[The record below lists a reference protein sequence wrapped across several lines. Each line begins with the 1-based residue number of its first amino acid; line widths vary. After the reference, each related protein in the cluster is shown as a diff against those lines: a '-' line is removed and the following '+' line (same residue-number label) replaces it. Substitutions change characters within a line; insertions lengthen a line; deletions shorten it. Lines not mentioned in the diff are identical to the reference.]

1 MYIKPNFLSAFRSAV
16 FAVFSAGV
24 LFLFP
29 ACNGYRSIPPEMM
42 ADAPVAAAPWGSGTE
57 AGKSAAAFLEAAGAK
72 KHLFLYFFSP
82 VNNESRFRRI
92 YDAALAKLD
101 DSAKGL
107 SVNVKDPA
115 ESMIVQKFRLQQAPM
130 PLVLVVAP
138 NGVVLGG
145 FPKDQIKEEALTNS
159 LSMSSPCFLRCMKSL
174 QEGKIVMLC
183 ECRKGDAPRAPKG
196 VLDFARDA
204 KYSAQT
210 RIVTIDTMDPAEQKF
225 VSQLQI
231 DPSAKESSTCI
242 LAPPGSVLTTL
253 KGTFGKKFLEEAIQK
268 ASSKGGCCPGGA
280 GSAACPPQK
289 PK

>member
-1 MYIKPNFLSAFRSAV
+1 MLNKKRGSFPKKAPALA
-16 FAVFSAGV
+16 AGV
-24 LFLFP
+24 CLLFLG
-29 ACNGYRSIPPEMM
+29 CNSYRPIPPQML
-42 ADAPVAAAPWGSGTE
+42 ADAPVASAPWASGTE
-57 AGKSAAAFLEAAGAK
+57 SGKSAAAFLEAAGAK

-92 YDAALAKLD
+92 YDAALAKLG
-101 DSAKGL
+101 DSAKGF

-115 ESMIVQKFRLQQAPM
+115 EGAIVQKFRLQQAPL

-138 NGVVLGG
+138 NGAVLGG
-145 FPKDQIKEEALTNS
+145 FPKDQIKEESLTKVFA
-159 LSMSSPCFLRCMKSL
+159 SPCFQRCLKSL
-174 QEGKIVMLC
+174 QEGKLIMLC

-196 VLDFARDA
+196 VLDFAKDA

-210 RIVTIDTMDPAEQKF
+210 RIVTIDTTDPAEQSF

-242 LAPPGSVLTTL
+242 LAPPGSLLTTL